1 MLKSNLHAYL
11 QVWTSIDKAAMVL
24 CGKCGQG
31 YHTHCTDPPHV
42 SLEGNWFC
50 QGHEEDDDAERGES
64 VSNLDVEGSEGVIHL
79 QVEGSERN
87 LHIDV
92 VDFTDQNYNTTEQ
105 VRNNAF
111 VFILICINLC
121 YLCFP

>member
-1 MLKSNLHAYL
+1 MN
-11 QVWTSIDKAAMVL
+11 
-24 CGKCGQG
+24 
-31 YHTHCTDPPHV
+31 
-42 SLEGNWFC
+42 C
-50 QGHEEDDDAERGES
+50 QGHEEDDDAERGET
-64 VSNLDVEGSEGVIHL
+64 VSNIDVEGSEGVIHL